1 MRGQADAL
9 SFAAGKRGGGA
20 VQAEIAETD
29 GQQEIDALG
38 DFFKRARGDFFLA
51 LGELRENFIHGRSR
65 GAE

>member
-1 MRGQADAL
+1 LRGEADAL

-29 GQQEIDALG
+29 GQQEIDTLG
-38 DFFKRARGDFFLA
+38 DFLKRTRGDFFLA
-51 LGELRENFIHGRSR
+51 LGELRENFVNRRSR